1 MAVGKTQLAE
11 KAWLCCSETRTRPVS
26 VTQQHQV
33 SVVVEGDAVGVGGEG
48 RLRLSHFVTRITEDS
63 IFLFFMNVQSG
74 ATCVLTKQFCHELN
88 VT

>member
-11 KAWLCCSETRTRPVS
+11 KAWICCSETRTRPVS

-48 RLRLSHFVTRITEDS
+48 RLKLSHFVTQSLKI
-63 IFLFFMNVQSG
+63 LFFFFLNVQSG